1 MRSKSANRIQRYFC
15 ALVPLDNH
23 EPEFLFCKMGLIPL
37 PPVPPHESILVM
49 LSPLEDDLLI
59 ITKNKKQKKQEQT
72 IMYIR
77 YDFNFIYKKSE

>member
-1 MRSKSANRIQRYFC
+1 
-15 ALVPLDNH
+15 
-23 EPEFLFCKMGLIPL
+23 MGLIPL

>member
-1 MRSKSANRIQRYFC
+1 
-15 ALVPLDNH
+15 
-23 EPEFLFCKMGLIPL
+23 MGLIPL

-59 ITKNKKQKKQEQT
+59 IKKKKKKKQEQT